1 MSCYFPSRM
10 ALLDCCPMTTA
21 SDKIYEQISADIVSG
36 ALEPGQKLDEQ
47 AIASRFGVSRTPIRE
62 TFKRLASAGLVES
75 KPRRGVTVVNFDLQE
90 LTDMYE
96 ALEEFESLAARLSAE
111 RMTAVERKQLQ
122 RLHQDSQACLEQQDV
137 AGFARINDQFHQA
150 IHRGARNK
158 TLSDTIAAL
167 RLRLN
172 PFRQPWLFRE
182 RNRLEVS
189 FGEHQLLTEA
199 IVAGDP
205 AAAFE
210 AMHHHTS
217 NTSLITLDYLAGKL
231 AG

>member
-1 MSCYFPSRM
+1 M
-10 ALLDCCPMTTA
+10 ATA
-21 SDKIYEQISADIVSG
+21 SDKIYEKISADIVSG

-47 AIASRFGVSRTPIRE
+47 AIASQFGVSRTPIRE

-75 KPRRGVTVVNFDLQE
+75 KPHRSATVANFDIGE

-96 ALEEFESLAARLSAE
+96 ALEEFESLAARLCAE

-122 RLHQDSQACLEQQDV
+122 RLHQDSRTCLEQQDV

-158 TLSDTIAAL
+158 TLGDTIAAL
-167 RLRLN
+167 RLRLK
-172 PFRQPWLFRE
+172 PFRQPWLFRQ

-189 FGEHQLLTEA
+189 FGEHEILTAA
-199 IVAGDP
+199 ILAGDP
-205 AAAFE
+205 GAAFE

-217 NTSLITLDYLAGKL
+217 NTSLITLEYLNTKQAD
-231 AG
+231 

>member
-1 MSCYFPSRM
+1 M
-10 ALLDCCPMTTA
+10 ATA
-21 SDKIYEQISADIVSG
+21 SDKIYQHISADIVSG
-36 ALEPGQKLDEQ
+36 KLVPGQKLDEQ
-47 AIASRFGVSRTPIRE
+47 GIASNFGVSRTPIRE
-62 TFKRLASAGLVES
+62 AFKRLASAGLVES
-75 KPRRGVTVVNFDLQE
+75 KPHCGVTVVDLDFEE

-96 ALEEFESLAARLSAE
+96 ALEEFESLAARLGAE

-122 RLHQDSQACLEQQDV
+122 RLHQDSQSCLEQQDV
-137 AGFARINDQFHQA
+137 VKFARINDQFHQA

-158 TLSDTIAAL
+158 TLSQTIAAL
-167 RLRLN
+167 RLRLT

-189 FGEHQLLTEA
+189 FKEHQAITEA

-205 AAAFE
+205 AMAYK

-217 NTSLITLDYLAGKL
+217 NTSLITLDYLSSKL
-231 AG
+231 GR